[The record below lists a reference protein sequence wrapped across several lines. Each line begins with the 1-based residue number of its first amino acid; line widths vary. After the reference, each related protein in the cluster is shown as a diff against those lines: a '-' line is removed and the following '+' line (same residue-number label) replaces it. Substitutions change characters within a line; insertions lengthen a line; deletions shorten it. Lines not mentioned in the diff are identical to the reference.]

1 MASGMAANML
11 TQAPA
16 TFERDHRLS
25 EVHRN
30 LIPQI
35 FVAVDGALEKLGQL
49 FPRLRFD
56 AKALEASVKSAGVS
70 LMTEGIMMELAP
82 HIGHSAAHDALQ
94 DFARENRENGTCL
107 AEFCAAHP
115 KLAGVSEKLDFDALT
130 NPANYIGHAVRI
142 AESAQE

>member
-35 FVAVDGALEKLGQL
+35 SVAVDGALEKLDQL
-49 FPRLRFD
+49 FPRLHFD
-56 AKALEASVKSAGVS
+56 AQALEDNVKSAGVS

-94 DFARENRENGTCL
+94 EFARENRENGTSL
-107 AEFCAAHP
+107 EEFCAARP
-115 KLAGVSEKLDFDALT
+115 KLADLT
-130 NPANYIGHAVRI
+130 
-142 AESAQE
+142 ESWTLIP